1 MLNMMFSGVQSYQK
15 RAMAERQAAYETQTE
30 TETEPDI
37 KVAKNTETV
46 AAKWTS

>member
-1 MLNMMFSGVQSYQK
+1 
-15 RAMAERQAAYETQTE
+15 MAERQAAYETQTE

-46 AAKWTS
+46 AAKWTLYLIFLFKMA